1 MVTISITRI
10 RCLLY
15 KLDLIW
21 IWSRE
26 YGRPSIREYSEP
38 WKLELVAWWTH
49 GNLQESPNPKY
60 DGSLMWNLWRC
71 VETYTS
77 EKMEVNQ
84 LIMVSRI
91 LWIGRVRNQEN
102 KCPQSSCTSVSLH
115 AAEIWLRC
123 WNLTNASCTSEFQ
136 ISCKWGYMW
145 ILTWNHKRNGL

>member
-10 RCLLY
+10 RCLLH

-26 YGRPSIREYSEP
+26 DGRPNIREHSEP
-38 WKLELVAWWTH
+38 WKLELVAWWTY
-49 GNLQESPNPKY
+49 GNLQENPNPKY

-102 KCPQSSCTSVSLH
+102 RLEQVSSKFLH
-115 AAEIWLRC
+115 VCLPARC

-136 ISCKWGYMW
+136 ISCKWAYMW
-145 ILTWNHKRNGL
+145 ILAWNHKRNGL